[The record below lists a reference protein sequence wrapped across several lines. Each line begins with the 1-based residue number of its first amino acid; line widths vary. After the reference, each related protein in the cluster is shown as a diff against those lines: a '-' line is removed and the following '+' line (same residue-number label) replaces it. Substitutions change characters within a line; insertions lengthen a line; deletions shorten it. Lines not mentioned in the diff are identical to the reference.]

1 MCLTLFDK
9 EKTLLPIS
17 SMPDQNIVQSS
28 GFERKNFIKPLA
40 LQCDCL
46 HQSREPKKN
55 HSFCRR
61 LRFME
66 GDGGRK
72 KKKNQPL
79 QPCQMFAATNIE
91 RSDENGPC
99 GPHLD
104 GG

>member
-1 MCLTLFDK
+1 
-9 EKTLLPIS
+9 
-17 SMPDQNIVQSS
+17 MPDQNIVQSS

-40 LQCDCL
+40 LQCDYL

-55 HSFCRR
+55 RSFCRR

-66 GDGGRK
+66 GDDGGRK
-72 KKKNQPL
+72 KKKKISHYNHAKCL
-79 QPCQMFAATNIE
+79 QQLTLKGVMKY
-91 RSDENGPC
+91 GPC